1 MDVTCYPVTTSANG
15 SQIDLH
21 VIEIRGTLGDGPT
34 VGMSA
39 AIHGDEPTGTQILLA
54 LARRYA
60 EGNFRGRLLLLPV
73 ANPLGFE
80 ANARNTPLDSF
91 NLNRVFPGDANGW
104 FSEQLAWVIHREFL
118 QKIDVYLDFHA
129 GGAGQTVDYIYILNA
144 ETLSRRF
151 GSPVLYRPEEGFSG
165 TAYEGVSGGV
175 TVARDVPT
183 VVVELGGGRVDQRP
197 YVERGVRGTVNVLV
211 ELGLVDETPTP
222 PPAQVVLNEIAIIR
236 PHAGGFLL
244 GEAPPLGEEVA
255 GGAVL
260 GRVVSP
266 YTFEELEVI
275 RTPFERGIMVLSHLT
290 DDVVDPG
297 CYGYMIGN
305 LDSAE
310 GRQA

>member
-1 MDVTCYPVTTSANG
+1 MNVNRYPVATLANG
-15 SQIDLH
+15 TQIDLH
-21 VIEIRGTLGDGPT
+21 VIELRGALGDGPT

-39 AIHGDEPTGTQILLA
+39 AIHGDEPTGTQILLE

-60 EGNFRGRLLLLPV
+60 GGNFRGRLLLLPV

-80 ANARNTPLDSF
+80 ANARHTPLDAL
-91 NLNRVFPGDANGW
+91 NLNRLFPGDPDGW
-104 FSEQLAWVIHREFL
+104 FSEQLACVIHREFL
-118 QKIDVYLDFHA
+118 QRIDVYLDFHA

-144 ETLSRRF
+144 ETLSRSF
-151 GSPVLYRPEEGFSG
+151 GSPVLYRPKEGVSG

-175 TVARDVPT
+175 TVARDAPT

-197 YVERGVRGTVNVLV
+197 YVERGVRGAVNVLA
-211 ELGLVDETPTP
+211 ELGLVDDEPAP
-222 PPAQVVLNEIAIIR
+222 PPAQVVLNEIAILR
-236 PHAGGFLL
+236 PHAGGLL
-244 GEAPPLGEEVA
+244 VGAAPPLGEEVS
-255 GGAVL
+255 GDAVL

-275 RTPFERGIMVLSHLT
+275 RNPFERGIMVLSHLT
-290 DDVVDPG
+290 DDVIDPG

-310 GRQA
+310 GGQA